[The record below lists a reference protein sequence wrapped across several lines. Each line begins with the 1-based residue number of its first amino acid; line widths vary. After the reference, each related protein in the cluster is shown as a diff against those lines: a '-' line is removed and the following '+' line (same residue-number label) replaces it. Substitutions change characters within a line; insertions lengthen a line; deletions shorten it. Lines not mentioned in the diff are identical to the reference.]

1 MLQQQWQGQLQWD
14 DKTKVIGGI
23 GPPSQITLSGSSTCL
38 VRANFF
44 ERAQA
49 SVEPECRPKSIL
61 PCPCMCATFMIGHLH

>member
-1 MLQQQWQGQLQWD
+1 MVRQQWQGQLQWD

-44 ERAQA
+44 ERAQT
-49 SVEPECRPKSIL
+49 SVEPECRTKSIL